1 MARLMT
7 LSTDAPRK
15 PSTSCGAAIP
25 DQCEV
30 LVIGGGPAGSSVAA
44 LLAKRG
50 VDVVLLEKARHPRPQ
65 VGESLIPHVWK
76 YADQT
81 GASPLI
87 EKEGFLAKAG
97 GIAVWN
103 GKIHRIA
110 FSEFG
115 FTRPALHVERD
126 IFDELLLNH
135 AESVGARV
143 FQQVTVR
150 AADLGLDYPQVRY
163 VDRRGDDACEGRL
176 NCRFVVDASGPSAL
190 LAGQFKSKRLV
201 DSRMRFL
208 SLWGYFKNSRFV
220 GADGRG
226 HPAAD
231 IGKVRPVTFVTS
243 FADGWI
249 WHIVLRKLTSVGLV
263 INTDTARAM
272 DKAGREQ
279 FFLDTLRRAP
289 YMDRLLDTAEYVE
302 GSFCERPDYSYY
314 STKLCG
320 ENFYCIGDA
329 ASFVDPIYSHG
340 VLNAFYN
347 ASMTALAV
355 CESLKDPARRARHAQ
370 LCENRLRQFYGFSR
384 SLALGEFGGDGVDA
398 ELVRRFMRQV
408 PPVELELMLAA
419 SSISDRSE
427 NFHQL
432 VREAGLG
439 LHPARAGAHLMD
451 ELVL

>member
-1 MARLMT
+1 M
-7 LSTDAPRK
+7 STDALRK
-15 PSTSCGAAIP
+15 PRTSYGAAIP

-103 GKIHRIA
+103 GKIHRIV

-150 AADLGLDYPQVRY
+150 EANLGLDSPQVHY
-163 VDRRGDDACEGRL
+163 VDRRGDDAYEGQL
-176 NCRFVVDASGPSAL
+176 NCRFVVDASGPSAV
-190 LAGQFKSKRLV
+190 LAGQFKSRRLV

-231 IGKVRPVTFVTS
+231 INKVRPVTFVTS

-263 INTDTARAM
+263 INTETARAM

-289 YMDRLLDTAEYVE
+289 YLDRLLDKAEYME

-398 ELVRRFMRQV
+398 ELVRHFMRQV

-439 LHPARAGAHLMD
+439 LHPARAGAHLME

>member
-1 MARLMT
+1 M
-7 LSTDAPRK
+7 STK
-15 PSTSCGAAIP
+15 SAIP
-25 DQCEV
+25 NQCEV

-44 LLAKRG
+44 LLAKQG
-50 VDVVLLEKARHPRPQ
+50 VDVVLLEKALHPRPQ

-81 GASPLI
+81 GVSPLI
-87 EKEGFLAKAG
+87 EQEGFVAKAG

-110 FSEFG
+110 FAEFG

-126 IFDELLLNH
+126 VFDELLLKH
-135 AESVGARV
+135 AESLGAGI
-143 FQQVTVR
+143 FQQVAVR
-150 AADLGLDYPQVRY
+150 EAWLGSDFPTVRY
-163 VDRRGDDACEGRL
+163 VDRRGDGAAEGSIA
-176 NCRFVVDASGPSAL
+176 CRFVVDASGPSAV

-208 SLWGYFKNSRFV
+208 SLWGYFKDSRFV
-220 GADGRG
+220 AADGRS
-226 HPAAD
+226 HPAAA
-231 IGKVRPVTFVTS
+231 ISTIRPVTFVTS
-243 FADGWI
+243 FEDGWI
-249 WHIVLRKLTSVGLV
+249 WHIALRKTTSVGLV
-263 INTDTARAM
+263 INTDRARAM
-272 DKAGREQ
+272 DKAGRER
-279 FFLDTLRRAP
+279 FFLDTLRNAP
-289 YMDRLLDTAEYVE
+289 YLDRLLANAEYEE
-302 GSFCERPDYSYY
+302 GSFYERPDYSYY
-314 STKLCG
+314 STRICG

-355 CESLKDPARRARHAQ
+355 VESLKDPARRARHAQ
-370 LCENRLRQFYGFSR
+370 LCENRMRQFYGFSR

-408 PPVELELMLAA
+408 PKVELELMLAA

-432 VREAGLG
+432 VREAGLT
-439 LHPARAGAHLMD
+439 LDPARAGAHFME